1 MLSACSPEM
10 EGSVPSGMGSPSLR
24 CGFDS
29 PGFETAVGLTR
40 GLDSAGDVCRSA
52 LRASLWRP
60 FTIARSVA
68 VKGRVCVGEVAAEL
82 GEWTRMAAKFQEA
95 VGAEARVA
103 ASNDCP
109 WECRAAC
116 AERKSQ

>member
-10 EGSVPSGMGSPSLR
+10 VGSVPFGMGIGSPSLR

-29 PGFETAVGLTR
+29 AGLGAADWLTR
-40 GLDSAGDVCRSA
+40 GSDSAGDVCRSA

-68 VKGRVCVGEVAAEL
+68 IKGLVCIPEVVAEL
-82 GEWTRMAAKFQEA
+82 GEWTGIAVKLQETD
-95 VGAEARVA
+95 GAEARSSEAVGLA
-103 ASNDCP
+103 
-109 WECRAAC
+109 
-116 AERKSQ
+116 